1 MKNKDIEK
9 MLAAGKDRILP
20 DESVKSRIADELGY
34 TSSAPALAYAH
45 GGVKTVSNKKRVAI
59 IAAAA
64 AVVMAIVIGIAVPLS
79 LNNGS
84 SPTNPFGNKFLQIT
98 DAESFY
104 AYGAAS
110 VGALLSGDDSA
121 LTSLSSINARGSSV
135 SANAGGAGVLNS
147 CAMPNASGAS
157 ALTYTAMP
165 SAGANSAA
173 TDEAVQTAE
182 RYMALVENLLGSGEI
197 TETVSVGTNGYEYT
211 MTVSYTDF
219 TGSKIEYTMNYDRT
233 PLGSE
238 TEDGETEESYAIGGE
253 LVIGGSVYPVEG
265 IYETETEEDETGSS
279 MEFKAY
285 TSSDKRS
292 FIAVEHETENETEDG
307 ENETETEYVY
317 TVTENGRVVEQTTVG
332 YETENDELEL
342 EMTVRANG
350 RTDRLLFTDETE
362 HGERVLSV
370 RADINGESVSFKIL
384 VRGGEYVYV
393 FPDDEK

>member
-110 VGALLSGDDSA
+110 VGALLSGNSDA
-121 LTSLSSINARGSSV
+121 LTSLASVNARGSSV
-135 SANAGGAGVLNS
+135 SANAGGASVLNS
-147 CAMPNASGAS
+147 RATPNANN

-197 TETVSVGTNGYEYT
+197 SETVSVGTNGYEYT

-219 TGSKIEYTMNYDRT
+219 AGSKIEYTMNYDRT

-238 TEDGETEESYAIGGE
+238 TEDGETEESYAISGE
-253 LVIGGSVYPVEG
+253 LVIGDSVYPVEG

-292 FIAVEHETENETEDG
+292 FIAVEHETESETEDG

-332 YETENDELEL
+332 YETENGELEL

-370 RADINGESVSFKIL
+370 RADINGESVSFKIF

>member
-45 GGVKTVSNKKRVAI
+45 GGVKTVSNKKRIAI

-79 LNNGS
+79 LNHGS

-110 VGALLSGDDSA
+110 VGALLSGNSDA
-121 LTSLSSINARGSSV
+121 LTSLASVNARGSSV
-135 SANAGGAGVLNS
+135 AANAGVRVLNS
-147 CAMPNASGAS
+147 YAKPNASGAS

-219 TGSKIEYTMNYDRT
+219 AGSKIEYTMNYDRT

-238 TEDGETEESYAIGGE
+238 TEDGETEESYAISGE

-292 FIAVEHETENETEDG
+292 FIAVEHETESETEDG

-350 RTDRLLFTDETE
+350 RTDRLLFADETE

-370 RADINGESVSFKIL
+370 RADINGESVSFKIF

>member
-45 GGVKTVSNKKRVAI
+45 GGVKTVSNKKRIAI

-110 VGALLSGDDSA
+110 VGALLSGNSDA
-121 LTSLSSINARGSSV
+121 LTSLASVNARGSSV
-135 SANAGGAGVLNS
+135 SANAGVRVLNS
-147 CAMPNASGAS
+147 YAKPNASGAS
-157 ALTYTAMP
+157 ALTYTVMP

-219 TGSKIEYTMNYDRT
+219 AGSKIEYTMNYDRT
-233 PLGSE
+233 PLGNE
-238 TEDGETEESYAIGGE
+238 TEDGETEESYAISGE
-253 LVIGGSVYPVEG
+253 LVIGDSVYPVEG
-265 IYETETEEDETGSS
+265 IYETETEEDETGIS

-292 FIAVEHETENETEDG
+292 FIAVEHETESETEDG

-370 RADINGESVSFKIL
+370 RADINGESVSFKIF

>member
-45 GGVKTVSNKKRVAI
+45 GGVKTVSNKKRIAI

-110 VGALLSGDDSA
+110 VGALLSGNSDA
-121 LTSLSSINARGSSV
+121 LTSLASVNARGSSV

-147 CAMPNASGAS
+147 RATPNANN

-165 SAGANSAA
+165 SAGARP
-173 TDEAVQTAE
+173 AE
-182 RYMALVENLLGSGEI
+182 RAVSGCR
-197 TETVSVGTNGYEYT
+197 TACFRPPNGLFRAAKRAVLPTGWPSATYGARQKGPATPHSGPQPPLAAVGIRHPRFKTFLI
-211 MTVSYTDF
+211 SSRSSKWCF
-219 TGSKIEYTMNYDRT
+219 T
-233 PLGSE
+233 P
-238 TEDGETEESYAIGGE
+238 
-253 LVIGGSVYPVEG
+253 
-265 IYETETEEDETGSS
+265 
-279 MEFKAY
+279 F
-285 TSSDKRS
+285 TSW
-292 FIAVEHETENETEDG
+292 
-307 ENETETEYVY
+307 
-317 TVTENGRVVEQTTVG
+317 
-332 YETENDELEL
+332 
-342 EMTVRANG
+342 
-350 RTDRLLFTDETE
+350 
-362 HGERVLSV
+362 
-370 RADINGESVSFKIL
+370 
-384 VRGGEYVYV
+384 
-393 FPDDEK
+393 

>member
-45 GGVKTVSNKKRVAI
+45 GGVKTVSNKKRIAI

-110 VGALLSGDDSA
+110 VGALLSGNSDA
-121 LTSLSSINARGSSV
+121 LTSLASVNARGSSV
-135 SANAGGAGVLNS
+135 SANAGVRVLNS
-147 CAMPNASGAS
+147 CAKPNANN
-157 ALTYTAMP
+157 ALAYIAMP
-165 SAGANSAA
+165 SAGTNSAA

-211 MTVSYTDF
+211 MTVSYT
-219 TGSKIEYTMNYDRT
+219 SRSEAKRRT
-233 PLGSE
+233 AKRKKAMRS
-238 TEDGETEESYAIGGE
+238 AA
-253 LVIGGSVYPVEG
+253 
-265 IYETETEEDETGSS
+265 SS
-279 MEFKAY
+279 LSGTASIPSKAY
-285 TSSDKRS
+285 TKRKRKR
-292 FIAVEHETENETEDG
+292 TK
-307 ENETETEYVY
+307 
-317 TVTENGRVVEQTTVG
+317 
-332 YETENDELEL
+332 
-342 EMTVRANG
+342 RAAPWSLRRIRL
-350 RTDRLLFTDETE
+350 RTNAR
-362 HGERVLSV
+362 S
-370 RADINGESVSFKIL
+370 
-384 VRGGEYVYV
+384 
-393 FPDDEK
+393 

>member
-45 GGVKTVSNKKRVAI
+45 GGVKTVSNKKRIAI

-110 VGALLSGDDSA
+110 VGALLSGNSDA
-121 LTSLSSINARGSSV
+121 LTSLASVNARGSSV
-135 SANAGGAGVLNS
+135 SANAGVRVLNS
-147 CAMPNASGAS
+147 CAKPNANN
-157 ALTYTAMP
+157 ALAYIAMP
-165 SAGANSAA
+165 SAGTNSAA

-197 TETVSVGTNGYEYT
+197 SETVSVGTNGYEYT

-219 TGSKIEYTMNYDRT
+219 AGSKIEYTMNYDRT
-233 PLGSE
+233 PLGS
-238 TEDGETEESYAIGGE
+238 
-253 LVIGGSVYPVEG
+253 
-265 IYETETEEDETGSS
+265 
-279 MEFKAY
+279 
-285 TSSDKRS
+285 
-292 FIAVEHETENETEDG
+292 ETEDG

-332 YETENDELEL
+332 YETENGELEL

-350 RTDRLLFTDETE
+350 KTDRLLFTDETE

-370 RADINGESVSFKIL
+370 RADINGESVSFKIF